1 MGFAPL
7 CVMEGGADIDA
18 TELNLLVRWSLPFLL
33 LCSTLQHRFQASGL
47 VLIVDFIP
55 TLPR

>member
-1 MGFAPL
+1 
-7 CVMEGGADIDA
+7 MEGGADIDA